1 MSSRPS
7 SGTSLSSR
15 FILYYLVAFLVGVGL
30 IGLVV
35 DRTVRSTLVEGVDED
50 LEAAARLATESLS
63 DDPTAYQEWARSS
76 FAASSF
82 RLTLIATDGTV
93 LADSHSD
100 PAVMENHRERPEVLT
115 AFAGEVGLA
124 ERISDSTG
132 FAQRYL
138 ALPPQDG
145 LVVRASVPLRVVD
158 DQLASL
164 RLSLLIGGGAL
175 GALGLALVVLLARR
189 SAQPIRELTSWAR
202 TAVEGANVDLV
213 PVQSGVRELDGLG
226 LAISTMANRL
236 GARVRDAEEASATL
250 EVVLGALPQGTVL
263 FGGDEVV
270 LYANPA
276 SYSILGAVPNQLSGL
291 APLQLQNAV
300 REAKS
305 SREPVVRLLDHGSPP
320 RRLRAVATPFS
331 SDERVLLL
339 IVDVTERERADTI
352 RRDFVANASHE
363 LKTPVATIIASSEAL
378 QIALDREDPSA
389 AGFAARIES
398 SARQLDRLVTDLLD
412 LSRLERESPEMAP
425 LRLDHLVRE
434 ESGRISAEIERKGL
448 ELEVA
453 TIEVT
458 VVANHRDVSIAVR
471 NVLDNAVRY
480 TSEGGSVTVSVGSNG
495 DGAFVTVSDT
505 GEGIPIRD
513 HERVFERFYRV
524 DSARSRGTGGTG
536 LGLSIVR
543 HVAESHGG
551 SVALESQLGVGST
564 FTIRLPLGGKGE
576 SPVAN

>member
-1 MSSRPS
+1 MSSRLAR
-7 SGTSLSSR
+7 GTSLSSR
-15 FILYYLVAFLVGVGL
+15 FLVYYAVGFLLAAIGV
-30 IGLVV
+30 GLVV
-35 DRTVRSTLVEGVDED
+35 DRTVRATLIAGVDED
-50 LEAAARLATESLS
+50 LAIAARLATLGIP
-63 DDPTAYQEWARSS
+63 DDPAVYQEWARAG
-76 FAASSF
+76 FAASGF
-82 RLTLIATDGTV
+82 RLTLIDMDGVV

-100 PAVMENHRERPEVLT
+100 PSVMENHGQRPEVLDAIT
-115 AFAGEVGLA
+115 GEIGVV
-124 ERISDSTG
+124 ERISGSTG
-132 FAQRYL
+132 AAQRYL
-138 ALPPQDG
+138 ALPPWEG
-145 LVVRASVPLRVVD
+145 LIVRASVPLRVVD
-158 DQLASL
+158 D
-164 RLSLLIGGGAL
+164 RLSTLRTSLLLGGAGLGAL
-175 GALGLALVVLLARR
+175 GAALVALLARR
-189 SAQPIRELTSWAR
+189 SARPLRELTDQASDAM
-202 TAVEGANVDLV
+202 EGKSPSIHPRSGIREMDDL
-213 PVQSGVRELDGLG
+213 GV
-226 LAISTMANRL
+226 AIATMANRL

-263 FGGDEVV
+263 FAGNDVV

-276 SYSILGAVPNQLSGL
+276 SHSILGAVPNQLSGL

-300 REAKS
+300 REGRS

-331 SDERVLLL
+331 SDDRVLLL

-363 LKTPVATIIASSEAL
+363 LKTPVATIIAASEAL
-378 QIALDREDPSA
+378 QMALERADPSA
-389 AGFAARIES
+389 AGFADRIEA
-398 SARQLDRLVTDLLD
+398 SARQLDRLVTDLFD

-434 ESGRISAEIERKGL
+434 ESGRITAEAERKSL

-453 TIEVT
+453 TSEVS

-480 TSEGGSVTVSVGSNG
+480 TPEGGSVTVSVGANG

-524 DSARSRGTGGTG
+524 DSARSRDTGGTG

-564 FTIRLPLGGKGE
+564 FTIRLPLGPQGE
-576 SPVAN
+576 SPTDH